1 MVDCNRI
8 LSISAKIRYAT
19 PPALRSSRT
28 FTKPSNAS
36 ARVGAFGQEVHA
48 MTNATLTEV
57 IRTCFVVMGFGKKT
71 DFETG
76 RTLDLDKSYRNIIKP
91 AVEAAGLKCV
101 RADEIVH
108 SGLIDVPMYEQL
120 LNADVV
126 VADLSTSNKNAFYEL
141 GVRHA
146 LRPYTTVVI
155 AEDGI
160 KAFPFDVKSVAVR
173 QYHHLGEDIGYD
185 EVMRFRD
192 LLTKAIV
199 EIGEKKPPKKDSP
212 VYTFL
217 NGLNP
222 PALAAAMQGVA
233 EAAAKSA
240 PAAGEESAVKVESE
254 NAKVYSELMEEVE
267 AAKNAKDFDEAKSLL
282 KLLRKKMKPKKPDT
296 AGLPEPPEDPYIIQ
310 QLALVTYKAKHE
322 TLEKEIAAL
331 REASDLLYTLNPA
344 TSNDTETL
352 GLWGA
357 VHKRLWDKAKDAAA
371 LDEAIRSH
379 QRGFSLRNDYYN
391 GINFAFL
398 LNVRATHVAGL
409 AKNSAE
415 PAECTRHL
423 AAAIA
428 DFVRAQRV
436 REEVLTICDEWIKSS
451 PVLDEKASDAAQKQ
465 SLSSKY
471 WVVATKAEAYLGIG
485 KTAMAEATYKEAYAL
500 APDPWMIESTE
511 EQRGKLEPLLVDSP
525 LKYVRAGV

>member
-1 MVDCNRI
+1 MT
-8 LSISAKIRYAT
+8 KE
-19 PPALRSSRT
+19 PPAGVT
-28 FTKPSNAS
+28 
-36 ARVGAFGQEVHA
+36 
-48 MTNATLTEV
+48 
-57 IRTCFVVMGFGKKT
+57 RTCFVVMGYGKKT

-91 AVEAAGLKCV
+91 AVEAAGLACV

-120 LNADVV
+120 LKADVV

-160 KAFPFDVKSVAVR
+160 KTFPFDVNHVAVR
-173 QYHHLGEDIGYD
+173 QYHHLGDDIGYD

-199 EIGEKKPPKKDSP
+199 QIGKNEPPAKDSP

-222 PALAAAMQGVA
+222 PALAAAIQGVA

-240 PAAGEESAVKVESE
+240 PAADGESDGEAESK
-254 NAKVYSELMEEVE
+254 NGKVYSVLMEEVE
-267 AAKNAKDFDEAKSLL
+267 KAKNAEDFDEAKTLL
-282 KLLRKKMKPKKPDT
+282 MLLREKMKPKKQET
-296 AGLPEPPEDPYIIQ
+296 AGLPQPPEDPYIIQ
-310 QLALVTYKAKHE
+310 QLALVTYKAKQDSS
-322 TLEKEIAAL
+322 EKEIAAL
-331 REASDLLYTLNPA
+331 REARDLLSKLNPA

-357 VHKRLWDKAKDAAA
+357 VHKRLWDKVQDADA
-371 LDEAIRSH
+371 LDDAIRSYE
-379 QRGFSLRNDYYN
+379 RGFSRRSDYYN

-398 LNVRATHVAGL
+398 LNIRADLVTSVKASVA
-409 AKNSAE
+409 
-415 PAECTRHL
+415 PAESARHL

-428 DFVRAQRV
+428 DFVLAERV
-436 REEVLTICDEWIKSS
+436 RGEVLTICDEWLKST
-451 PVLDEKASDAAQKQ
+451 PVPHEKASDEAQKQ
-465 SLSSKY
+465 YLNSKY
-471 WVVATKAEAYLGIG
+471 WVLATKAEAYLGTG
-485 KTAMAEATYKEAYAL
+485 KTAEAAATYQEAFAF
-500 APDPWMIESTE
+500 APASWMIQSAT
-511 EQRGKLEPLLVDSP
+511 EQRRKLELLLANSP
-525 LKYVRAGV
+525 LKYVRAGE